1 MKKDKKHGKKKNNGQ
16 RNFGTAEIIKK
27 TAKSYTGII
36 EIKKNGNGKV
46 VSHEIQGD
54 IFIPRIYVND
64 AYDGDEVEFVL
75 IQTPKYFEIEG
86 KVIKVTKRTN
96 TEFVGEIMRINNI
109 LYVICDNG
117 LKVRM
122 SKKKVEKKWEELV
135 DGTIVVIDVDDWRDQ
150 TTAHIIEVL
159 GSKEDP
165 HVSLKK
171 IARKYGFAEEFSKE
185 IQDSLDQYT
194 QEFITHKIADRTDI
208 RHEKVFTIDP
218 ADAKDFDDAITLVKL
233 PDGSFD
239 LGVHIADVSAYIPE
253 GGPLD
258 MEAAARGTS
267 LYMPSSVVP
276 MLPRKLS
283 NYLCSLNPDVERL
296 AFSCFMRLSKDGEI
310 QKYHFKET
318 VMKSAFRFNYE
329 EYQNLLDAAL
339 KDEPTDPKYDDFR
352 QIALWSKELKDIL
365 RNKRFKEGGIDFDI
379 PEIKV
384 VVDEEGKTVDIH
396 RYELHESNNII
407 EDFML
412 AANRCAAHFL
422 SSKDDKLPGVYR
434 IHDKPSIEKI
444 NDFFEEMEANG
455 IHVKPAKDPTDHF
468 YLQELLKMIKESPNG
483 DYLANNFLRAMMKA
497 KYSTDNIGHY
507 GLAFDLY
514 THFTSPI
521 RRYPD
526 LMVHRLIKKHL
537 KRLPINK
544 ERDSKR
550 VVQGLCMLASE
561 REMKAIKAEYEA
573 RDLKIVEFMTDK
585 IGKKYEA
592 VIVTIMPYGAYVRM
606 KEWPVEGLVRAR
618 DQNKDLYEY
627 NDRKRL
633 FKGKRTGDEL
643 SVGKEVTVILKGV
656 SRELLTIDF
665 DLVKDAK

>member
-1 MKKDKKHGKKKNNGQ
+1 MKKDKRTDRKNHPSKS
-16 RNFGTAEIIKK
+16 RNDNSEFIKK
-27 TAKSYTGII
+27 ATKSYTGII
-36 EIKKNGNGKV
+36 EIRKNGNGKV
-46 VSHEIQGD
+46 VSHDIEGD

-75 IQTPKYFEIEG
+75 IQSPKYFDIEG
-86 KVIKVTKRTN
+86 KVVRVTKRTN
-96 TEFVGEIMRINNI
+96 TEFVGEIRRINNM

-122 SKKKVEKKWEELV
+122 SKKKVENKWQELS
-135 DGTIVVIDVDDWRDQ
+135 DGTVVVIDVDDWRDQ
-150 TTAHIIEVL
+150 TTAHIIDVL
-159 GSKEDP
+159 GSNEDP
-165 HVSLKK
+165 HVSLKR
-171 IARKYGFAEEFSKE
+171 IARKYGFTEDFSKE
-185 IQDSLDQYT
+185 IEAELDKYT
-194 QEFITHKIADRTDI
+194 QEFITAKLDERTDI

-218 ADAKDFDDAITLVKL
+218 ADAKDFDDAITIEKL

-258 MEAAARGTS
+258 LEAASRGTS
-267 LYMPSSVVP
+267 LYMPSSVIP

-296 AFSCFMRLSKDGEI
+296 AFSCFMRISKEGEI
-310 QKYHFKET
+310 VKYHFKET
-318 VMKSAFRFNYE
+318 LMKSAFRFNYGE
-329 EYQNLLDAAL
+329 FQDLLDAAL
-339 KDEPTDPKYDDFR
+339 KDEPTDPKYDPFR
-352 QIALWSKELKDIL
+352 QTALWSKELKDIL
-365 RNKRFKEGGIDFDI
+365 RTKRFREGGIDFEI

-384 VVDEEGKTVDIH
+384 VVDENGKTVDIH
-396 RYELHESNNII
+396 RYELRESNNII

-412 AANRCAAHFL
+412 AANRCAAHFF
-422 SSKDDKLPGVYR
+422 STKEDKLPGVYR

-468 YLQELLKMIKESPNG
+468 YMQDLLKLIKESPNG

-544 ERDSKR
+544 ARDNKK

-561 REMKAIKAEYEA
+561 REIKAMKAEYEA

-592 VIVTIMPYGAYVRM
+592 VVVTVMPYGVYVRM

-618 DQNKDLYEY
+618 DQQKDLYEY
-627 NDRKRL
+627 NDRKRI

-643 SVGKEVTVILKGV
+643 SVGKEVVVILKGV

-665 DLVKDAK
+665 DLVKDLK